1 MTSDVGGEFAGDLA
15 AFMRAYGVRQYFT
28 DVSWQNG
35 LVEQNGGTWKSAAR
49 KAIKDVWS
57 MGQSHLA
64 RAGETRFA
72 RLRHA
77 VTGCTRKQ
85 E

>member
-1 MTSDVGGEFAGDLA
+1 MLVTSPRSWGRTAYDSISQMFRGKTDLSNK
-15 AFMRAYGVRQYFT
+15 Q
-28 DVSWQNG
+28 S
-35 LVEQNGGTWKSAAR
+35 GGTWKSAAR

-64 RAGETRFA
+64 RAGETRFT

-77 VTGCTRKQ
+77 VTDCTRKQ